1 MIFLGLTAADG
12 FYSQTQNAIHHY
24 RTGYNN
30 RNAFSSILEKIRS
43 EEQKIAQERKKY
55 EIQQRLNKI
64 YDRMSFLRQSCRCRF
79 ICTGPREACEELM
92 FLEDQL
98 RQ

>member
-1 MIFLGLTAADG
+1 MI
-12 FYSQTQNAIHHY
+12 
-24 RTGYNN
+24 
-30 RNAFSSILEKIRS
+30 EKIRS

-55 EIQQRLNKI
+55 EIQQRHNKI

-79 ICTGPREACEELM
+79 ICTGLKDVWAAFTNWSPFIGSREACEELM